1 MKRNEY
7 ASIILKVL
15 SLIRGIVA
23 NSRLY
28 GFDHAQVELQV
39 GQLFT
44 GFNRAFSIQP
54 ELTILVIENELIINN
69 KAVKT
74 AGQNN
79 FRLFIKILQEKD
91 VGYISFRKGMRKSEL
106 RELLLFLAK
115 PLIRDEHPPK
125 GQFISAGKVGLK
137 ERRKHGLRQGVQTG
151 KEGEEG
157 SLGGAEK
164 GKSYRRQEIQNA
176 LNTLNSIANDR
187 LDVIKEYYDKIERF
201 GVNDTREVE
210 NVISVFVK
218 CFAQNMNPLA
228 MLATQ
233 KEADDYTFTH
243 VVNVCILT
251 LSQAASLGFTQDRL
265 FEIGVAASLHDVGK
279 IFLPAELLNKPG
291 KLDRLERKEI
301 EQHSEKGA
309 SYIIGLQNMS
319 RLAFLGALEHHM
331 RYDGTGYPKTN
342 GAWKP
347 HIVSQMIA
355 ISDTF
360 DAMRSKRPYQNA
372 QSLETIFAV
381 LSQGRGTAYNP
392 ILVNNFIRVIQTQS
406 QFAGV

>member
-7 ASIILKVL
+7 AKIILKVL
-15 SLIRGIVA
+15 SLIRAIVA

-28 GFDHAQVELQV
+28 GFDHAQVEAQV
-39 GQLFT
+39 GQLFK
-44 GFNRAFSIQP
+44 GLNVAFSIKP
-54 ELTILVIENELIINN
+54 ELTILAIEDDLIINN
-69 KAVKT
+69 KAVRT

-91 VGYISFRKGMRKSEL
+91 IGYITFRKGMKKNEL
-106 RELLLFLAK
+106 RDILLFLSK
-115 PLIRDEHPPK
+115 PLSVEEQPPV
-125 GQFISAGKVGLK
+125 GQCIKVGKVGLK
-137 ERRKHGLRQGVQTG
+137 ERRKRSRRKGPQP
-151 KEGEEG
+151 GEEG
-157 SLGGAEK
+157 EGTSGTGPEK
-164 GKSYRRQEIQNA
+164 RASFRRQEIQNA
-176 LNTLNSIANDR
+176 LDTLGSIATER
-187 LDVIKEYYDKIERF
+187 LDVIREYYDKIERF
-201 GVNDTREVE
+201 GLSDTRDIE

-218 CFAQNMNPLA
+218 CFAQHMNPLA

-243 VVNVCILT
+243 VINVCILT
-251 LSQAASLGFTQDRL
+251 LAQAASLGFTNERV

-279 IFLPAELLNKPG
+279 IFLSSDLLNKPG
-291 KLDRLERKEI
+291 KLSAAERKEI

-309 SYIIGLQNMS
+309 SYLVGLQNMS

-342 GAWKP
+342 GKWKP

-360 DAMRSKRPYQNA
+360 DAMRSKRPYQNP
-372 QSLETIFAV
+372 QQLETIFSV
-381 LSQGRGTAYNP
+381 LINGKGAAYNP
-392 ILVNNFIRVIQTQS
+392 MLVENFIRVIKAQAKFT
-406 QFAGV
+406 GR